1 MLKPI
6 NNTENTATCLSEK
19 ELGQPRAFSSSMPP
33 ARDPYKPY
41 ILLVTT
47 QYQKKRQFPF
57 HFRLLRKELFE
68 IHA

>member
-1 MLKPI
+1 MTSLGLLASEVQIWGLDLICMLI
-6 NNTENTATCLSEK
+6 LLRVAQSTNI
-19 ELGQPRAFSSSMPP
+19 F
-33 ARDPYKPY
+33 KPY

-68 IHA
+68 IYA